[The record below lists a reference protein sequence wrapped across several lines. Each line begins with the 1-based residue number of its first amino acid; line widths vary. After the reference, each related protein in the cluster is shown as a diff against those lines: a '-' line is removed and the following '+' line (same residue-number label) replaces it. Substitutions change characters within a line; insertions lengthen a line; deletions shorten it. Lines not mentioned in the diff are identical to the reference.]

1 MKKIINQFKIFL
13 KDKSKNLRWIVG
25 GALGVVA
32 GITLFLFAIINTS
45 ATRKT
50 LINHAITSTEQSV
63 HLAYLYLNN
72 YQDELFQRGST
83 ITDELKRVAADESE
97 VLERMNEVYHLNID
111 IVSISL
117 FDESGQLDSASPQ
130 FLKEEE
136 NVNLFEQEW
145 VDRKP
150 ENLEILLS
158 PPHLQNLFKM
168 KPIWVVSMMK
178 NISIAGES
186 KYIVVDYDFSQ
197 VGDYFN
203 RISIGQ
209 RGYAYIAN
217 REGEVLYHPKQAQFT
232 KAESGAID
240 SVLYHG
246 DGTYITDNEQYSV
259 GYRTV
264 SHTGWKVVGISY
276 LDDTIIPAI
285 NEIQELTYYT
295 LIVMF
300 ILIIITSLAVSKFI
314 SDPITEMITQ
324 ISKAEIG
331 DSEEYIYQNRFNEV
345 RQLSKSY
352 NRQMDHIHYLMKQ
365 IKEEQAE
372 LRKSEMNVLQAQI
385 NPHFLYNTLDS
396 ILWMAESGQT
406 KETSDMVAS
415 LGKLLRISLSQ
426 GENLIPLRKE
436 LEHAENYLTIQKFR
450 YKDQFTYSIDVEE
463 HLLDYLTVK
472 IIIQPFLE
480 NALYHGIEYMVDQGH
495 ISIRVFEENEKIS
508 IEIVDDGV
516 GMSPERLAQIQ
527 KLKESKETG
536 IGIRNVHQRIQVYFG
551 KEYGVFINS
560 ELDEGTTILI
570 RIPKIKAEE
579 NELK

>member
-63 HLAYLYLNN
+63 HLAYLNN

-168 KPIWVVSMMK
+168 KPVWVVSMMK

-203 RISIGQ
+203 QISIGQ

>member
-168 KPIWVVSMMK
+168 KPVWVVSMMK

-217 REGEVLYHPKQAQFT
+217 RESEVLYHPKQAQFT

-579 NELK
+579 NKLK

>member
-168 KPIWVVSMMK
+168 KPVWVVSMMK

-259 GYRTV
+259 GYRKV

>member
-1 MKKIINQFKIFL
+1 MKKIINQLKVFI

-25 GALGVVA
+25 GALGIVA
-32 GITLFLFAIINTS
+32 GITLFLFAFINTS
-45 ATRKT
+45 ATRGT
-50 LINHAITSTEQSV
+50 LINNAVTSTEQSV

-72 YQDELFQRGST
+72 YHDELVQRGST
-83 ITDELKRVAADESE
+83 ITDELKRVATDKTA
-97 VLERMNEVYHLNID
+97 VLERMREIYHLNID

-117 FDESGQLDSASPQ
+117 FDEHGQLDFASPQ
-130 FLKEEE
+130 FLEKEEI
-136 NVNLFEQEW
+136 NNLFEQEW
-145 VDRKP
+145 FERKP
-150 ENLEILLS
+150 ENLQILLS
-158 PPHLQNLFKM
+158 PPHLQSFFKM
-168 KPIWVVSMMK
+168 KPIWVISMMK
-178 NISIAGES
+178 NISIDGES

-203 RISIGQ
+203 RITIGE

-217 REGEVLYHPKQAQFT
+217 REGEVIYHPKQAQFT
-232 KAESGAID
+232 KAESEAID
-240 SVLYHG
+240 SVLFLG

-259 GYRTV
+259 GYRTI
-264 SHTGWKVVGISY
+264 SHTGWKAVGVSY

-300 ILIIITSLAVSKFI
+300 ILIIVTSLIVSKFI
-314 SDPITEMITQ
+314 SEPITEMINQ
-324 ISKAEIG
+324 ISKAEIRG
-331 DSEEYIYQNRFNEV
+331 SEERIYQKRFNEV
-345 RQLSKSY
+345 RQLSESY
-352 NRQMDHIHYLMKQ
+352 NRQMDRINHLMEQ

-396 ILWMAESGQT
+396 ILWMAESGET
-406 KETSDMVAS
+406 KETSEMVAA

-426 GENLIPLRKE
+426 GENLISLRKE

-463 HLLDYLTVK
+463 CLLDNLTVK

-495 ISIRVFEENEKIS
+495 ISIRVFEIDDKIK
-508 IEIVDDGV
+508 IEIIDDGV
-516 GMSPERLAQIQ
+516 GMSSEKLIHIQ

-551 KEYGVFINS
+551 REYGVTIDS

-570 RIPKIKAEE
+570 TIPKIKAS
-579 NELK
+579 